1 MCIRCFLG
9 ANTSDMKHYTKPP
22 IKKTPNA
29 EVFIIHTGK
38 NDLSSNSTPSE
49 IATNIMDLDVD
60 VKKYL
65 N

>member
-1 MCIRCFLG
+1 
-9 ANTSDMKHYTKPP
+9 MKHYTKPP